1 MKKTNYKNNN
11 EFLSNFSDRLE
22 IHIKYGNDWLC
33 SFGKDNVSGI
43 HIGHVIDFGSMVLKK
58 SVEDLF
64 SGKIPIESLPK
75 IKSHGMTV
83 GIIMPDDEGDLK

>member
-22 IHIKYGNDWLC
+22 
-33 SFGKDNVSGI
+33 
-43 HIGHVIDFGSMVLKK
+43 
-58 SVEDLF
+58 
-64 SGKIPIESLPK
+64 SLPK

-83 GIIMPDDEGDLK
+83 GIIMPDDEVDLK